1 MILQTKA
8 SFKSPF
14 KSNRLVLREA
24 PTAVIVKHME
34 MTKKLN
40 QSKTQES
47 EIDVSFVD
55 INLHTEFK
63 L

>member
-1 MILQTKA
+1 MIIQTKA

-47 EIDVSFVD
+47 EIDVSF
-55 INLHTEFK
+55 INI
-63 L
+63 